1 MNLPGPQRLTVRQG
15 ILGFGA
21 AEVGFRSRPISVMG
35 VAAGHARARRR
46 SVNRPD
52 TAPAAVSDE
61 LRSSPDG
68 SVTRVI
74 RILIT
79 DVQQSGVDRAP

>member
-15 ILGFGA
+15 LLGFGA
-21 AEVGFRSRPISVMG
+21 AEVGFRSRPMSVMG
-35 VAAGHARARRR
+35 AAAGQARARRR
-46 SVNRPD
+46 SVHRPIL
-52 TAPAAVSDE
+52 PAAVSDE
-61 LRSSPDG
+61 LRSLPDG

-79 DVQQSGVDRAP
+79 DVQQGGVDRAP